1 MMSSTSASPSVIDRN
16 SSRDGNNANG
26 NEIHESSRETG
37 ATGADASDEVR
48 NETNNVVLLRNNNND
63 DGDGDSEGGV
73 IVIRDNDS
81 DSDDMA
87 LIKNDSRDDD
97 DEDYSSNHDADTRI
111 SIRSCVPAAELE
123 SRITVTSHS
132 CLLDLCLAM

>member
-16 SSRDGNNANG
+16 SSRDGNNENG
-26 NEIHESSRETG
+26 NENESGRETD
-37 ATGADASDEVR
+37 ATGADASDEVTI
-48 NETNNVVLLRNNNND
+48 ETNNVVLLRNYNND
-63 DGDGDSEGGV
+63 DGDGDGDGGV

-81 DSDDMA
+81 DSDGMA

-97 DEDYSSNHDADTRI
+97 DEDYSSNHDDDTRI
-111 SIRSCVPAAELE
+111 SIRSCLPAAEME
-123 SRITVTSHS
+123 SRITFTSHS